1 MERALTIPIKDLQ
14 MLGILHQPE
23 TCAEVGVVLIV
34 GGPQY
39 RVGSHRQFVQLA
51 RALAREGIA
60 CLRFDY
66 RGMGDSEGEKQS
78 FEDIDLDI
86 AAACDAFSA
95 ETGIHRIVLWGL
107 CDAASAAMIYAP
119 TDPRISGLVLLNPW
133 LRSEA
138 AMGKTM
144 VRHYYLR
151 RLLSIDFWRK
161 LLRGKVNMSGS
172 LQDLGG
178 FVHASRE
185 KEELPENS
193 YQARMQ
199 AGLNRF
205 RGQICL
211 ILSGSDLTAREF
223 EQQALEDTQWA
234 ALEPGKARVHRL
246 PKADHTFSSADFKAE
261 VEALTCQYI
270 ASLVTEDQAR

>member
-1 MERALTIPIKDLQ
+1 M
-14 MLGILHQPE
+14 
-23 TCAEVGVVLIV
+23 
-34 GGPQY
+34 
-39 RVGSHRQFVQLA
+39 
-51 RALAREGIA
+51 
-60 CLRFDY
+60 
-66 RGMGDSEGEKQS
+66 
-78 FEDIDLDI
+78 
-86 AAACDAFSA
+86 
-95 ETGIHRIVLWGL
+95 
-107 CDAASAAMIYAP
+107 
-119 TDPRISGLVLLNPW
+119 
-133 LRSEA
+133 
-138 AMGKTM
+138 
-144 VRHYYLR
+144 
-151 RLLSIDFWRK
+151 
-161 LLRGKVNMSGS
+161 
-172 LQDLGG
+172 
-178 FVHASRE
+178 HASRE

>member
-1 MERALTIPIKDLQ
+1 MEKALTIPVESSQI
-14 MLGILHQPE
+14 LGILHQPD
-23 TCAEVGVVLIV
+23 TCADVGVVLIV

-78 FEDIDLDI
+78 FEDIDCDI
-86 AAACDAFSA
+86 RAACDAFSA

-107 CDAASAAMIYAP
+107 CDAASAAMIYAH
-119 TDPRISGLVLLNPW
+119 TDNRIAGLVLLNPW

-144 VRHYYLR
+144 VRHYYLQ
-151 RLLSIDFWRK
+151 RLLSKAFWRK
-161 LLRGKVNMSGS
+161 LLGGNVKLGGS

-178 FVHASRE
+178 FVHAGRG
-185 KEELPENS
+185 KEALPATS

-199 AGLNRF
+199 AGLNLF
-205 RGQICL
+205 HGQVCL

-223 EQQALEDTQWA
+223 EQQSLEGNKWA
-234 ALEPGKARVHRL
+234 ILKSDRARIYRL
-246 PKADHTFSSADFKAE
+246 PKADHTFSSAAFKIE
-261 VEALTCQYI
+261 VEALTTRFI
-270 ASLVTEDQAR
+270 ASLPTQERTL